1 MRRPTHHASTRTTA
15 TATRRLA
22 SLALA
27 IGFASASASASAL
40 AATEVEWWH
49 AMGGG
54 LGKKVDEIAA
64 DFNASQDDY
73 VVKPVFKG
81 NYSETM
87 TSAIAAFRAGKGP
100 DIVQIFEVGTAT
112 MMSAKGAIV
121 PVHQLMADFAPQE
134 GTAFDPNAYLSAV
147 TGYYTDTDGK
157 MLSMPFNSSTPVTY
171 YNKDVLAKAGVDSL
185 PQTWQ
190 EMGAA
195 LKKVVDSGAASC
207 GLTTTWPS
215 WVMLENFSARNDV
228 PFASQANG
236 FAGTDT
242 RLEFN
247 TTAVVDH
254 IQRLDDW
261 QADKRFV
268 FGGRFDDA
276 APKFYSGECAMM
288 MGSSASY
295 AGVKE
300 SAKGF
305 EFGVAPLPY
314 DSDVIET
321 PQNSIIG
328 GASLWVLSGHSDE
341 EYQGV
346 AKFFQYLSKPEVQAD
361 WHQFTGYLPITTA
374 AAELTREQGFY
385 AENPGTDVA
394 ITQMTSATPT
404 ENSKGLRLGNMVQIR
419 DVINEEL
426 EKIFSGKESVQDGLD
441 NAVKRGDSLL
451 EKFERANG

>member
-27 IGFASASASASAL
+27 IGFASASASAL

-121 PVHQLMADFAPQE
+121 PVHQLMADFAPKE

-361 WHQFTGYLPITTA
+361 WHQFTGYLPITIA

>member
-27 IGFASASASASAL
+27 IGFASASASAL
-40 AATEVEWWH
+40 AAIEVEWWH

>member
-27 IGFASASASASAL
+27 IGFASASASAL

-121 PVHQLMADFAPQE
+121 PVHQLMADFAPKE

-261 QADKRFV
+261 QVDKRFV

>member
-27 IGFASASASASAL
+27 IGFASASASAL

-171 YNKDVLAKAGVDSL
+171 YNKDVLAEAGVESL

>member
-27 IGFASASASASAL
+27 IGFASTSASAL

-228 PFASQANG
+228 PVASQANG

-261 QADKRFV
+261 QADKRLV

>member
-27 IGFASASASASAL
+27 IGFASTSASAL

-228 PFASQANG
+228 PFASQA
-236 FAGTDT
+236 
-242 RLEFN
+242 
-247 TTAVVDH
+247 
-254 IQRLDDW
+254 
-261 QADKRFV
+261 
-268 FGGRFDDA
+268 
-276 APKFYSGECAMM
+276 
-288 MGSSASY
+288 
-295 AGVKE
+295 
-300 SAKGF
+300 
-305 EFGVAPLPY
+305 
-314 DSDVIET
+314 
-321 PQNSIIG
+321 
-328 GASLWVLSGHSDE
+328 
-341 EYQGV
+341 
-346 AKFFQYLSKPEVQAD
+346 
-361 WHQFTGYLPITTA
+361 
-374 AAELTREQGFY
+374 
-385 AENPGTDVA
+385 
-394 ITQMTSATPT
+394 
-404 ENSKGLRLGNMVQIR
+404 
-419 DVINEEL
+419 
-426 EKIFSGKESVQDGLD
+426 
-441 NAVKRGDSLL
+441 
-451 EKFERANG
+451 

>member
-27 IGFASASASASAL
+27 IGFASASASAL

-121 PVHQLMADFAPQE
+121 PVHQLMADFAPKE

-374 AAELTREQGFY
+374 AAELTRKQGFY

>member
-27 IGFASASASASAL
+27 IGFASASASAL

-404 ENSKGLRLGNMVQIR
+404 ETSKGLRLGNMVQIR

>member
-1 MRRPTHHASTRTTA
+1 MRRPTYHASTRTTA

-27 IGFASASASASAL
+27 IGFASASASAL

-121 PVHQLMADFAPQE
+121 PVHQLMADFAPKE

-190 EMGAA
+190 EMGVA

>member
-27 IGFASASASASAL
+27 IGFASASASAL

-112 MMSAKGAIV
+112 MMSAKGAII

-171 YNKDVLAKAGVDSL
+171 YNKDVLAKAGIDSL

>member
-27 IGFASASASASAL
+27 IGFASASASAL

-276 APKFYSGECAMM
+276 APKFYSGECEMM

-374 AAELTREQGFY
+374 AAKLTREQGFY

>member
-27 IGFASASASASAL
+27 IGFASASASAL

-190 EMGAA
+190 EMGVA

-247 TTAVVDH
+247 KTAVVDH

>member
-27 IGFASASASASAL
+27 IGFASASASAL

-121 PVHQLMADFAPQE
+121 PVHQLMADFAPKE

>member
-27 IGFASASASASAL
+27 IGFASASASAL

-121 PVHQLMADFAPQE
+121 PVYQLMADFAPQE

-171 YNKDVLAKAGVDSL
+171 YNKDVLAEAGVESL

>member
-27 IGFASASASASAL
+27 IGFASASASAL

-121 PVHQLMADFAPQE
+121 PVHQLMADFAPKE

-228 PFASQANG
+228 PFASQSNG

>member
-27 IGFASASASASAL
+27 IGFASASASAL

-121 PVHQLMADFAPQE
+121 PVHQLMADFAPKE

-195 LKKVVDSGAASC
+195 LKKVIDSGAASC

-236 FAGTDT
+236 FAGTET

-361 WHQFTGYLPITTA
+361 WHQFTGYLPITIA

>member
-27 IGFASASASASAL
+27 IGFASASASAL

-73 VVKPVFKG
+73 IVKPVFKG

-171 YNKDVLAKAGVDSL
+171 YNKDVLAKAGVESL

-247 TTAVVDH
+247 KTAVVDH

>member
-27 IGFASASASASAL
+27 ISFASASASAL

-121 PVHQLMADFAPQE
+121 PVHQLMADFAPKE

-242 RLEFN
+242 HLEFN

-261 QADKRFV
+261 QADKRFA

>member
-27 IGFASASASASAL
+27 IGFASASASAL

-134 GTAFDPNAYLSAV
+134 GTVFDPNAYLSAV

-190 EMGAA
+190 EMGVA

>member
-27 IGFASASASASAL
+27 IGFASASASAL

-121 PVHQLMADFAPQE
+121 PVHQLMADFAPKE

-385 AENPGTDVA
+385 AETPGTDVA

>member
-27 IGFASASASASAL
+27 IGFASASASAL

-121 PVHQLMADFAPQE
+121 PVHQLMADFAPKE

-261 QADKRFV
+261 QTDKRFV

-385 AENPGTDVA
+385 AENPGTDIA

>member
-27 IGFASASASASAL
+27 IGFASASASAL

-121 PVHQLMADFAPQE
+121 PVHQLMADFAPKE

-195 LKKVVDSGAASC
+195 LKKVVDSDAANC

-261 QADKRFV
+261 QTDKRFV

-385 AENPGTDVA
+385 AENPGTDIA

>member
-1 MRRPTHHASTRTTA
+1 MRRPTYHASTRTTA

-27 IGFASASASASAL
+27 IGFASASASAL

-121 PVHQLMADFAPQE
+121 PVHQLMADFAPKE

>member
-1 MRRPTHHASTRTTA
+1 MRRPTHQATLSTR
-15 TATRRLA
+15 ATRRLI
-22 SLALA
+22 SLAIA
-27 IGFASASASASAL
+27 AGFAAASTSAL

-64 DFNASQDDY
+64 DFNKSQDEFI
-73 VVKPVFKG
+73 VKPVFKG

-112 MMSAKGAIV
+112 MMSAKGAIM
-121 PVHQLMADFAPQE
+121 PVYQLMDKYAPEE
-134 GTAFDPNAYLSAV
+134 GAAFDPKAYLSAV
-147 TGYYTDTDGK
+147 TGYYTDTDGQ

-171 YNKDVLAKAGVDSL
+171 YNKDMLAKAGVESVPD
-185 PQTWQ
+185 TWQ
-190 EMGAA
+190 ELGEA
-195 LKKVVDSGAASC
+195 LKKVVDSGAGSC

-215 WVMLENFSARNDV
+215 WVMLENFSARNNV

-236 FAGTDT
+236 FAGSDA

-247 TTAVVDH
+247 KTAVVDQ

-276 APKFYSGECAMM
+276 APKFYSGECAMLM
-288 MGSSASY
+288 ASSASY

-300 SAKGF
+300 STKDF

-314 DSDVIET
+314 DSDVIDS

-341 EYQGV
+341 EYKGV

-385 AENPGTDVA
+385 DKNPGTDVA

-404 ENSKGLRLGNMVQIR
+404 EHSKGLRLGNMVQIR
-419 DVINEEL
+419 DIINEEL
-426 EKIFSGKESVQDGLD
+426 EKIFAGKEGVQDGLD
-441 NAVKRGDSLL
+441 NAVERGNKLL

>member
-27 IGFASASASASAL
+27 IGFASASASAL

-64 DFNASQDDY
+64 DFNASQEDY

-121 PVHQLMADFAPQE
+121 PVHQLMADFAPKE

>member
-27 IGFASASASASAL
+27 IGFASASASAL

-121 PVHQLMADFAPQE
+121 PVHQLMADFAPKE

-171 YNKDVLAKAGVDSL
+171 YNKGVLAKAGVDSL

-195 LKKVVDSGAASC
+195 LKKIVDSGAASC

>member
-27 IGFASASASASAL
+27 IGFASASASAL
-40 AATEVEWWH
+40 AAIEVEWWH

-195 LKKVVDSGAASC
+195 LKKIVDSGAASC

>member
-15 TATRRLA
+15 TASRRLA

-27 IGFASASASASAL
+27 IGFASASASAL

-121 PVHQLMADFAPQE
+121 PVHQLMADFAPKE

-171 YNKDVLAKAGVDSL
+171 YNKGVLAKAGVDSL

>member
-1 MRRPTHHASTRTTA
+1 MRRPTHHASIRTTA

-27 IGFASASASASAL
+27 IGFASASASAL

-121 PVHQLMADFAPQE
+121 PVHQLVADFAPQE

>member
-27 IGFASASASASAL
+27 IGFASASASAL

-64 DFNASQDDY
+64 DFNASQEDY

>member
-27 IGFASASASASAL
+27 IGFASTSASAL

-314 DSDVIET
+314 DSDVIER

>member
-27 IGFASASASASAL
+27 IGFASASASAL

-121 PVHQLMADFAPQE
+121 PVHQLMADFEPQE

-190 EMGAA
+190 EMGVA

>member
-27 IGFASASASASAL
+27 IGFASASASAL

-171 YNKDVLAKAGVDSL
+171 YNKGVLAKAGVDSL

-374 AAELTREQGFY
+374 AAKLTREQGFY

-404 ENSKGLRLGNMVQIR
+404 ENSKGPRLGNMVQIR

>member
-27 IGFASASASASAL
+27 IGFASASASAL

-171 YNKDVLAKAGVDSL
+171 YNKDVLAEAGVESL

-236 FAGTDT
+236 FAGTET

-361 WHQFTGYLPITTA
+361 WHQFTGYLPITTV